1 MATPKQAERY
11 HRMLQAAIHEY
22 CQKGYHET
30 SIDTIAKKAKISK
43 ATLYHH
49 FGSKE
54 VLFIAVFDY
63 FINKSDARIF
73 SHILEISEPHEQVR
87 KGIKAL
93 MLTIIQNKEFYFFFK
108 ALTTDINLVKETLRK
123 KIIDKFLESGFF
135 FSRQQIRKLQEN
147 GAIKQQFDPDLLFQG
162 AIGLILSV
170 LAYWEHNRAQ
180 ISLESCID
188 HVVEI
193 FTSGIFTGEKT

>member
-11 HRMLQAAIHEY
+11 HRMLQAAIQEY
-22 CQKGYHET
+22 SQKGYHET

-54 VLFIAVFDY
+54 VLFLAVFDH
-63 FINKSDARIF
+63 FINKSDVKIF
-73 SHILEISEPHEQVR
+73 SHILEISDPHEQVR

-93 MLTIIQNKEFYFFFK
+93 MLTVIENKEFYFFFK

-123 KIIDKFLESGFF
+123 KIIDKFLASGFF

-147 GAIKQQFDPDLLFQG
+147 GAIKQKFDPDLLFQG
-162 AIGLILSV
+162 SIGLMLSV
-170 LAYWEHNRAQ
+170 LTYWEQNQEQ
-180 ISLESCID
+180 ITLESCID

-193 FTSGIFTGEKT
+193 LSVGLFSGEKK